1 MKDWT
6 PSKQHLRQ
14 NVLRKLMASF
24 TNRSPR
30 EVYDCAD
37 MWSDTHDNVD
47 GVVEY
52 CKTKYNLN

>member
-1 MKDWT
+1 MKDWS

-14 NVLRKLMASF
+14 NVLKKLMASF

-30 EVYDCAD
+30 EVYDWAD
-37 MWSDTHDNVD
+37 MWGDTHDNVD
-47 GVVEY
+47 GGVEY